1 MVISLGGSQIIKD
14 SEINVVFLKK
24 FKDVIRRNS
33 RKYKFVVVC
42 GGGSVARMY
51 IQGLKDSSLKLQSF
65 AGISATR
72 TNARFVSYFFNREQL
87 DGIPRSMPQ
96 VGRLLKHE
104 DIIFC
109 GALEYKPEQTSDST
123 AAQIAREFGGE
134 FINVTNVDGLFTS
147 NPKVSKSAKL
157 IREISWKEFHKIASK
172 LSFKP
177 GQHFVLD
184 QKASKIIKE
193 EKIRTYIVGSD
204 LRNLDSVLKGKKFKG
219 TIVSD

>member
-1 MVISLGGSQIIKD
+1 MKKIMVISLGGSQIIKD
-14 SEINVVFLKK
+14 GKINVAFLKK
-24 FKDVIRRNS
+24 FRDVIQRNS
-33 RKYKFVVVC
+33 RKYKFVIVC

-51 IQGLKDSSLKLQSF
+51 IAGLKESSLKLQSF

-96 VGRLLKHE
+96 VGRLLKRE

-123 AAQIAREFGGE
+123 AAQIAREYDAE
-134 FINVTNVDGLFTS
+134 FVNITNVDGLFTS
-147 NPKVSKSAKL
+147 NPAVNKNAKL
-157 IREISWKEFHKIASK
+157 VREISWRDFHGIASK

-177 GQHFVLD
+177 GQHLF
-184 QKASKIIKE
+184 
-193 EKIRTYIVGSD
+193 
-204 LRNLDSVLKGKKFKG
+204 
-219 TIVSD
+219 